1 MKNLPFLALAVPL
14 LAFGC
19 SEPPKES
26 TASPAGNE
34 TANAPAPSEPTT
46 AKAPNLG
53 AIVGGAHFGVK
64 VTSDPTEPKVGS
76 VKFTIMADHHGQ
88 PASGLPVQV
97 RITKI
102 DGDQLPVAD
111 AQETGVGQF
120 EATVEIP
127 TAGDYHLEAILGAGS
142 GHDEIAKYRFTAIE

>member
-1 MKNLPFLALAVPL
+1 MKTLPYLALAVTL

-19 SEPPKES
+19 SEPPKEP
-26 TASPAGNE
+26 TASTPPDQSTE
-34 TANAPAPSEPTT
+34 TAAPSEPT
-46 AKAPNLG
+46 AASAPNLG

-64 VTSDPTEPKVGS
+64 VTSDPSEPKVGS
-76 VKFTIMADHHGQ
+76 VKFTILADHHGQ

-127 TAGDYHLEAILGAGS
+127 TSGDYHLEAILGAGS
-142 GHDEIAKYRFTAIE
+142 GHDEIAKYRFTVIE